1 MCANIEFKATTRKQ
15 HRGDFTSLRMV
26 LPKIAK
32 WRRIS
37 VRGGKVGFVAFQKTK
52 CVCRFYIKLK
62 LYCNSL
68 TTDLQDYQFHG
79 CYMCAN
85 IAVKATTRKQ
95 HKGDF
100 TSLRMVL
107 PKIAEWRRISV
118 RAGKAGFV
126 AFQKRSVYVD
136 FTLN

>member
-1 MCANIEFKATTRKQ
+1 MLILSLKLPPESNTNASN
-15 HRGDFTSLRMV
+15 FTSLRMV

-37 VRGGKVGFVAFQKTK
+37 VRARKVGFVAFQKTK

-62 LYCNSL
+62 LWCNSL

-85 IAVKATTRKQ
+85 IEFKATPESNTKASN
-95 HKGDF
+95 F
-100 TSLRMVL
+100 TSLRIVL
-107 PKIAEWRRISV
+107 PTMAKWRCISLRV
-118 RAGKAGFV
+118 WKVPWA
-126 AFQKRSVYVD
+126 AFSENE
-136 FTLN
+136 LCI